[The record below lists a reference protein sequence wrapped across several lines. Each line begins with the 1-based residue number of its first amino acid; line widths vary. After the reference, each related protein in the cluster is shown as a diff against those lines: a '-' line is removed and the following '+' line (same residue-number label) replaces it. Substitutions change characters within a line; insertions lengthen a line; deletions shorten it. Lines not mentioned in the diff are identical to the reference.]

1 MLYLAPKLIGD
12 SGMGLFALPE
22 LTDLAQACK
31 LKLVDVRA
39 VGEDW
44 RYHGEDRALMFA
56 GIVTHVGRIE
66 SARAQ
71 GDGLRLRIA
80 ARDFA
85 LDEVRIGDSIALQG
99 ACHTV
104 VARDAGAF
112 EVDTSRATLD
122 VTAGLEAGR
131 DVNLEKSLRLADRI
145 DGHLVSGHVDGVG
158 RVVAFED
165 LGGSAR
171 LEIEAPAELAR
182 YIARKGSIA
191 VDGVSLTVNARR
203 GIALR
208 GERHPPYARGDHPR
222 APCPGRAR
230 EPRSGPPGAL
240 RRAHHRGA
248 VARASQRST
257 SPASR
262 SPAPASLAGSKRAA

>member
-1 MLYLAPKLIGD
+1 
-12 SGMGLFALPE
+12 
-22 LTDLAQACK
+22 
-31 LKLVDVRA
+31 
-39 VGEDW
+39 
-44 RYHGEDRALMFA
+44 MFA

-80 ARDFA
+80 VRDFA
-85 LDEVRIGDSIALQG
+85 LDEVRIGDSISLQG

-104 VARDAGAF
+104 VAKDAGAF

-165 LGGSAR
+165 LSGSAR
-171 LEIEAPAELAR
+171 LEIEAPAELSR

-191 VDGVSLTVNARR
+191 VDGVSLTVNAVD
-203 GIALR
+203 G
-208 GERHPPYARGDHPR
+208 ARFEINVIPHTR
-222 APCPGRAR
+222 AVTTLGRLA
-230 EPRSGPPGAL
+230 PGARVNL
-240 RRAHHRGA
+240 E
-248 VARASQRST
+248 VDMLARYVERIS
-257 SPASR
+257 
-262 SPAPASLAGSKRAA
+262 APR